1 MKKRLNRILSVF
13 MTFALFAGV
22 FICAPRTEALTE
34 QQIREE
40 IKDIQAEQAELQEKI
55 NKIKED
61 KAKQEELKEAIEKQM
76 ALVQKEIDACNQQIN
91 SINAKIE
98 ANQAEIDQKNKEI
111 EENELAFKK
120 RLRAIYMSNSDSNV
134 RILLGAEDFSQFLE
148 LSQLTASVSAHDK
161 LLIENIVSAI
171 DVLNEKQEEN
181 NKLLQDQM
189 AVKETITAK
198 QNELKSQS
206 NQIQSIISSL
216 ESQQG
221 KNEAEQADN
230 AALLKEMQQELNS
243 MLYSANSGTGQ
254 VYDGGQFLWPVPSI
268 TRISSYF
275 GYRWGTNHNGIDISN
290 GTYGA
295 AIVAI
300 ADGVVTRSINHCTHN
315 YRKYSDCCGIS
326 GQGKGYGN
334 HVVIDHGTGPDGK
347 HYAAYYAHMSSVA
360 VSNGQ
365 HVKKGQVIGYVGCTG
380 YSTGPHLHFGLIVGD
395 KVGNKVINEKWV
407 DPMRY
412 YTKVK

>member
-1 MKKRLNRILSVF
+1 

-61 KAKQEELKEAIEKQM
+61 KAKQEELKEASEKQM
-76 ALVQKEIDACNQQIN
+76 ALVQQEIDACNQQIN

-161 LLIENIVSAI
+161 LLIENIVAAI

-198 QNELKSQS
+198 QDELKSQS

-230 AALLKEMQQELNS
+230 AALF
-243 MLYSANSGTGQ
+243 
-254 VYDGGQFLWPVPSI
+254 D
-268 TRISSYF
+268 
-275 GYRWGTNHNGIDISN
+275 
-290 GTYGA
+290 
-295 AIVAI
+295 VAI
-300 ADGVVTRSINHCTHN
+300 HQQAPFSIITAQVFEEVLVVNADCAFLHI
-315 YRKYSDCCGIS
+315 YR
-326 GQGKGYGN
+326 
-334 HVVIDHGTGPDGK
+334 IDPNRLVEVLYLVSMRIE
-347 HYAAYYAHMSSVA
+347 YAVR
-360 VSNGQ
+360 
-365 HVKKGQVIGYVGCTG
+365 T
-380 YSTGPHLHFGLIVGD
+380 D
-395 KVGNKVINEKWV
+395 
-407 DPMRY
+407 
-412 YTKVK
+412 

>member
-1 MKKRLNRILSVF
+1 

-181 NKLLQDQM
+181 NKLLKDQM

-206 NQIQSIISSL
+206 DQIQSIISNL
-216 ESQQG
+216 ETQQG
-221 KNEAEQADN
+221 KNEADQADN
-230 AALLKEMQQELNS
+230 AALLKEMQAELDS
-243 MLYSANSGTGQ
+243 IRYSGNSGTGQ

-268 TRISSYF
+268 TKITSYF
-275 GYRWGTNHNGIDISN
+275 GYRWGTNHNGIDIAN
-290 GTYGA
+290 RTFGA

-315 YRKYSDCCGIS
+315 HGKDRDCCGIS

-334 HVVIDHGTGPDGK
+334 HVVIDHGTGSDGN
-347 HYAAYYAHMSSVA
+347 HYSAYYAHMSSVA
-360 VSNGQ
+360 VSAGQ
-365 HVKKGQVIGYVGCTG
+365 HVTKGQVIGYVGSTG
-380 YSTGPHLHFGLIVGD
+380 YSTGPHLHFGLIV
-395 KVGNKVINEKWV
+395 NQSWV